1 MRKLAITSALGALVL
16 LSACGQR
23 TALKPLASQTLPP
36 TPYGA
41 KAQPDAD
48 QLLTPH
54 AQAAPKRS
62 VELRERSE
70 ERQDDPFDLPPQ

>member
-1 MRKLAITSALGALVL
+1 MRKFAPLAALALL
-16 LSACGQR
+16 AACGQK
-23 TALKPLASQTLPP
+23 TDLKPLADQALPP

-41 KAQPDAD
+41 KAQPDAG
-48 QLLTPH
+48 QLLQPDT
-54 AQAAPKRS
+54 QAAPKRS

>member
-1 MRKLAITSALGALVL
+1 MRKLATISALAALAL
-16 LSACGQR
+16 FSGCGQK
-23 TALKPLASQTLPP
+23 TALKPLAKQTLPP
-36 TPYGA
+36 APYGA
-41 KAQPDAD
+41 KSQPDAD
-48 QLLTPH
+48 QLLTPD